1 MPKTKPQV
9 EKPKENEQL
18 KSAKQ
23 QVPANNELF
32 SDTNVTMKSGH
43 CVKDAEVVGE
53 GKYVKLRIA
62 SNKQFENP
70 HDGEIRTNTN
80 FFDALISYH
89 LKEQF
94 DLAQTF
100 KKGDWIYLK
109 GEDSTKSFDTPE
121 GYKQTASTIFA
132 YHAVLKKEKT
142 PEQSNTPKS
151 ETKNKST
158 KSTKPAVVEPA

>member
-9 EKPKENEQL
+9 EKPKENERS

-80 FFDALISYH
+80 YFDALISYH

-121 GYKQTASTIFA
+121 GYKKTASTIFA
-132 YHAVLKKEKT
+132 YHVVLKKERSLTTPQDQKQNDPSPKT
-142 PEQSNTPKS
+142 AEAV
-151 ETKNKST
+151 
-158 KSTKPAVVEPA
+158 PA